1 MNMNKEETLLQKRLI
16 ELSRTAYMR
25 GIVTFSDFLN
35 LNELNILHTTPKN
48 LFLSQYETSGGYGLA
63 ERQMVA
69 FLPDALY
76 AFPDWDAPQ
85 ADPYGSLAGEGH
97 GDALRYPIRVLKIAP
112 VNERFC
118 EELTHRDYLGAVMN
132 LGIERCKL
140 GDIMVD
146 GNQALLFVREEMAD
160 YIRENLDR
168 IRHTSVV
175 VSISQDVPEGY
186 EPKYEEIKGTV
197 ASVRLDTVLSLAFPV
212 SRSKI
217 TAYIEG
223 AKVFVNGKLVTS
235 NGYRLKEGD
244 MVSVR
249 KMGRIVYDGVL
260 SETKKGRYLTAVR
273 KYI

>member
-48 LFLSQYETSGGYGLA
+48 LFLSQYETFGGYGLA

-76 AFPDWDAPQ
+76 AFSDLEDT
-85 ADPYGSLAGEGH
+85 LE
-97 GDALRYPIRVLKIAP
+97 YPFQVLEISPLNK
-112 VNERFC
+112 RFS
-118 EELTHRDYLGAVMN
+118 EELSHRDYLGAVMN

-140 GDIMVD
+140 GDIMVE
-146 GNQALLFVREEMAD
+146 GNRGILFVKEELSD
-160 YIRENLDR
+160 YIRENLTR
-168 IRHTSVV
+168 IRHTSVM
-175 VSISQDVPEGY
+175 VSLSPDFPEDY

-197 ASVRLDTVLSLAFPV
+197 ASIRLDTVLSLAFPL
-212 SRSKI
+212 SRSKL

-223 AKVFVNGKLVTS
+223 AKVFVNGKLITS

-244 MVSVR
+244 MISVR
-249 KMGRIVYDGVL
+249 KMGRILYGGIL
-260 SETKKGRYLTAVR
+260 SETKKGRYLTVVR

>member
-1 MNMNKEETLLQKRLI
+1 MNKEETLLQKRLI
-16 ELSRTAYMR
+16 ELSRTAYIR

-35 LNELNILHTTPKN
+35 LNELNILHTTPKHQ
-48 LFLSQYETSGGYGLA
+48 FQSQYVTYGGYGLS

-76 AFPDWDAPQ
+76 AFPDWDGFGGDSARQ
-85 ADPYGSLAGEGH
+85 CK
-97 GDALRYPIRVLKIAP
+97 DALQYPIRILRIGPQNQK
-112 VNERFC
+112 FC

-146 GNQALLFVREEMAD
+146 GPQALLFAREEMAD
-160 YIRENLDR
+160 YIMENLTR
-168 IRHTSVV
+168 IRHTSVS
-175 VSISQDVPEGY
+175 VSISNDFPEDY

-197 ASVRLDTVLSLAFPV
+197 ASIRLDTVLSLAFPL

-217 TAYIEG
+217 TDYIEG
-223 AKVFVNGKLVTS
+223 GKVFVNGKLVTS

-244 MVSVR
+244 IISVR
-249 KMGRIVYDGVL
+249 KMGRIVYDGIMK
-260 SETKKGRYLTAVR
+260 ETKKGRYLTAVR